1 MPVQQIPVP
10 SGHLAWLL
18 PILLRVQKPC
28 QKQAVIPLRTFG
40 NNMINSESITIKRI
54 RAASLFKIFFIGYA
68 GLFVP
73 LSLVCG
79 LSAFF
84 GADVVKSGEEYIH
97 GFKALGSSLVIMI
110 GLPVILAFLS
120 TLSIWPGF
128 WIYSRFR
135 TTRIEY
141 IKPRNTEQS
150 RPPNPHAFGTSGI
163 SAAEQPRM
171 PEASGDRYRQT
182 MSTTI

>member
-1 MPVQQIPVP
+1 
-10 SGHLAWLL
+10 
-18 PILLRVQKPC
+18 
-28 QKQAVIPLRTFG
+28 
-40 NNMINSESITIKRI
+40 MINSETITIRRI

-84 GADVVKSGEEYIH
+84 GADVVKSGGEYIH

-110 GLPVILAFLS
+110 GLPAILAFLS
-120 TLSIWPGF
+120 ALSIWPGF

-141 IKPRNTEQS
+141 IKPKNTERAS
-150 RPPNPHAFGTSGI
+150 PANHRPSGTSGMA
-163 SAAEQPRM
+163 SANSASRAKAM
-171 PEASGDRYRQT
+171 PEASGD
-182 MSTTI
+182 S